1 MNLPSYIDHTLLK
14 PDASLKDVERL
25 CSEAINYGFYSVCV
39 NPYRAEDCKRILKGT
54 DVKVCSVVG
63 FPLGANQIEAKA
75 FEVKSLIEK
84 GVDEI
89 DYVINIGAVKDG
101 NFEVIKEE
109 MEEIVSLAKPYN
121 VVIKAIIEVPLLNL
135 REIEEVCKVLTS
147 VDFVKTSTGFNVRP
161 VTIEDVKILRK
172 FVREGVK
179 IKAAGGIRS
188 YKLALEL
195 VKAGASRLGCSRS
208 VDLIK
213 QSYSEEFSSH

>member
-1 MNLPSYIDHTLLK
+1 MNLSKYIDHTLLK
-14 PDASLKDVERL
+14 PDASLKDIERL
-25 CSEAINYGFYSVCV
+25 CNEAINYGFYSVCV
-39 NPYRAEDCKRILKGT
+39 NPYRVDDCKRMLKGT

-63 FPLGANQIEAKA
+63 FPLGANQIEVKA

-89 DYVINIGAVKDG
+89 DYVVNIGAVKDG
-101 NFEVIKEE
+101 NFKVIEQE
-109 MEEIVSLAKPYN
+109 MREIVGLAKPYN
-121 VVIKAIIEVPLLNL
+121 VVVKAIIEVPLLNSK
-135 REIEEVCKVLTS
+135 EIEKVCKVLTS

-161 VTIEDVKILRK
+161 VTVEDVKILKK
-172 FVREGVK
+172 FVKEGVK

-213 QSYSEEFSSH
+213 QSCSEEFSSH